1 MPELGPVTRAVDI
14 VAQGSRGRLSV
25 AAGAYPVP
33 VHITAGKLIDALSGE
48 GYRITN
54 ARRAVCEVL
63 ASSHDE
69 HLSAADIYSRA
80 KAQTGTRLDRSTV
93 YRTLEALEDSG
104 LLTHSH
110 LGHGPSV
117 YHLAEDGGHQHLV
130 CLRCGKTFTLPEDET
145 RRLVESIARS
155 TGFVL
160 DASHFALSGLC
171 VDCSP

>member
-1 MPELGPVTRAVDI
+1 
-14 VAQGSRGRLSV
+14 
-25 AAGAYPVP
+25 
-33 VHITAGKLIDALSGE
+33 VHIPASKLIEALSDE

-54 ARRAVCEVL
+54 ARRVVCEVV
-63 ASSHDE
+63 AEAHDE
-69 HLSAADIYSRA
+69 HLSAADIYDRA
-80 KAQTGTRLDRSTV
+80 RARAGRVDRSTV

-117 YHLAEDGGHQHLV
+117 YHLTEDSGHQHLI
-130 CLRCGKTFTLPEDET
+130 CLRCGKTVTLPEAET
-145 RRLVESIARS
+145 RSLVDSIAAS

-171 VDCSP
+171 AECAVLGN